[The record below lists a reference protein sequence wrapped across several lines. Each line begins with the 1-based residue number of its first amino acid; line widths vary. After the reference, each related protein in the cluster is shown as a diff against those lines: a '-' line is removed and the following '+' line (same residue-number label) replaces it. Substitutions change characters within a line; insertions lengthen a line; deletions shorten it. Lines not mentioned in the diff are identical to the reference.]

1 MAETMFHLSRRR
13 ALDGVG
19 AKRVAGVTSGAVDIR
34 LSAPRARFSLRL
46 NASLLSTTK
55 SVAGFTLDMAV
66 NRRTGT
72 GEKAAMRLGPDEWL
86 LSGPEGEAA
95 QIAVDVGAALAG
107 LHHALVDVGHHYVA
121 LSLSGPRAA
130 DVINSGCPLDLSASA
145 FSAGCATRTLLG
157 KAEVI
162 LAKSDDLPVFEI
174 ACGRSFAAYVHDFLL
189 EAARELGVRLRGSP
203 FAT

>member
-1 MAETMFHLSRRR
+1 MAEARFRSSRRM
-13 ALDGVG
+13 ALDGVKAMRLSG
-19 AKRVAGVTSGAVDIR
+19 ATSGAVDIR

-46 NASLLSTTK
+46 DPSLLSTTK

-66 NRRTGT
+66 NRRTAT

-107 LHHALVDVGHHYVA
+107 LHHALVDVSHHYVA
-121 LSLSGPRAA
+121 LSVSGPRAA
-130 DVINSGCPLDLSASA
+130 DVINSGCPLDLSPAA
-145 FSAGCATRTLLG
+145 FPVGQATRTLLG
-157 KAEVI
+157 KAQVV
-162 LAKSDDLPVFEI
+162 LAKTDDLPAFEI

-189 EAARELGVRLRGSP
+189 EAARELRVRP
-203 FAT
+203 